1 MTETLAIA
9 QQVQAAEHG
18 DERAFEALFRTH
30 HGAIYGLI
38 LHFVGDPELAADLT
52 QDTFVKAWE
61 SLRKLRDPN
70 AFGGWVRAMA
80 INLMRDHFRRARQTD
95 PLDEAAPIESTGESP
110 AERAAR
116 REQAEAVRRAVLA
129 LPEHQRTVVA
139 MHHLEGKPVDE
150 IAREM
155 SMPKGTVVSRLAR
168 GRKALRRRLARF
180 VEEQEG

>member
-1 MTETLAIA
+1 VCFLSLLVGKGTWVL
-9 QQVQAAEHG
+9 
-18 DERAFEALFRTH
+18 RA
-30 HGAIYGLI
+30 G
-38 LHFVGDPELAADLT
+38 
-52 QDTFVKAWE
+52 
-61 SLRKLRDPN
+61 
-70 AFGGWVRAMA
+70 
-80 INLMRDHFRRARQTD
+80 
-95 PLDEAAPIESTGESP
+95 
-110 AERAAR
+110 AR
-116 REQAEAVRRAVLA
+116 RPRAGIALDRVQHWNRVRRAVLA